1 MNFKENHTGGSS
13 DTYYFSKIGD
23 FDIESII
30 LQMKLKVKMMM
41 RLPVRAK
48 RQLRMISLRQAHLIV
63 GMIGEVETESRILRG
78 KRSVKLK
85 D

>member
-1 MNFKENHTGGSS
+1 M
-13 DTYYFSKIGD
+13 
-23 FDIESII
+23 
-30 LQMKLKVKMMM
+30 QMELKVKMIM

-48 RQLRMISLRQAHLIV
+48 QQLRMIGLRQAHLIV
-63 GMIGEVETESRILRG
+63 GMIEEVETKSRILRG